1 MEKMMSKMSIHNTEG
16 RDELTVDQLDQVVGG
31 LFLDSI
37 PAMLRQAQ
45 AIRQF
50 TDRVNSIPLDQGTG
64 LISHR

>member
-1 MEKMMSKMSIHNTEG
+1 MSKISIHNTEG

-50 TDRVNSIPLDQGTG
+50 TDRVNSIPLDMGTG